1 MIIFLAV
8 MQGRSNPLET
18 RGHKDLTALCILKQ
32 ENASPSC
39 RHIILSMLWEMNFYF
54 QLSCLHV
61 LTFGGKKLGG
71 GGLPMLRPCNDK
83 RKKLNLCGECKR
95 GGGEGEVGKR
105 NPLPF
110 SFLLNPPNPLQCLLP
125 RLKETKKKKRVE

>member
-8 MQGRSNPLET
+8 MQGRSKPLET

-39 RHIILSMLWEMNFYF
+39 RHIILSMLSEMNFYF

-61 LTFGGKKLGG
+61 LTFGGKKLRGG
-71 GGLPMLRPCNDK
+71 GSPCYGPAMTK
-83 RKKLNLCGECKR
+83 ERNLTYLVSAK
-95 GGGEGEVGKR
+95 GGGEGEAGKR

-110 SFLLNPPNPLQCLLP
+110 SFLRNPPNPLQCLLP